1 VHDSIA
7 KTLTLYINGV
17 QHQQITTDG
26 TVYHVQH
33 FNLGGREGGS
43 QFNGSISDFRIY
55 ATALSINDIKELYQT
70 SALIDN
76 NNNIYAYEFTEGE

>member
-7 KTLTLYINGV
+7 QTLTLYINGI

-26 TVYHVQH
+26 TVYHIQH

-55 ATALSINDIKELYQT
+55 ATVLSINDIKELYQT
-70 SALIDN
+70 SGLIDN
-76 NNNIYAYEFTEGE
+76 QHNAYAFAFVEEE